1 MEGKFVFA
9 AAQVPFETGGLYF
22 CPLVPPCNIDGEPVD
37 AKVDF
42 PNTGLCWFML
52 RDVRF
57 QGLTPGQ
64 LVVGPVEPTR
74 DWQTSTPD
82 KHWYQL
88 KVETAQM
95 AGTPETILEVI
106 DAGPEEQ
113 EGPRALISQHGL
125 G

>member
-57 QGLTPGQ
+57 QGLLQ
-64 LVVGPVEPTR
+64 
-74 DWQTSTPD
+74 
-82 KHWYQL
+82 
-88 KVETAQM
+88 AN
-95 AGTPETILEVI
+95 
-106 DAGPEEQ
+106 
-113 EGPRALISQHGL
+113 
-125 G
+125 